1 MGSHSD
7 LNPSA
12 PASDD
17 LGMRR
22 MLGCSLLLAVLATFA
37 SPVPGIVAS
46 PAVTPVPGTSCT
58 LFPADNVWNTD
69 IRSLPVNPMNKV
81 WKRSLD
87 ARTTFL
93 HPDFG
98 PPPYGLPFVVVDN
111 STPTAAITFKYASES
126 DPGPYPF
133 TASTPIEGGSASTGD
148 RHALMVNKDTCKL
161 YELFHARWNGG
172 SPTAGSGAIFDLSS
186 DALRPAGW
194 TSADAA
200 GLPILPGLVRYDEV
214 QAGFIDHAIRFTA
227 ACPRNTYIWPARHS
241 DGVAN
246 PDCPPMGAR
255 FRLKAG
261 FDISGYNPQIQV
273 ILQAMKTYGL
283 ILADTGANW
292 FFQGTEDQRWSNKV
306 LDQLKTVPAR
316 AFQAVDESACR
327 VSADSAQAS
336 CP

>member
-1 MGSHSD
+1 MKRVRATA
-7 LNPSA
+7 LAVAMLAVATQWA
-12 PASDD
+12 PAGS
-17 LGMRR
+17 
-22 MLGCSLLLAVLATFA
+22 SAAPKA
-37 SPVPGIVAS
+37 PVE
-46 PAVTPVPGTSCT
+46 GTSCAV
-58 LFPADNVWNTD
+58 FPSDNIWNTPVNT
-69 IRSLPVNPMNKV
+69 LPVNPLNKV
-81 WKRSLD
+81 WKRSMD

-98 PPPYGLPFVVVDN
+98 PPPYGIPYTVVGS
-111 STPTAAITFKYASES
+111 STPTVSIKFRYASES

-133 TASTPIEGGSASTGD
+133 TSSTPIEQGSD
-148 RHALMVNKDTCKL
+148 RHALMVNRDTCTL
-161 YELFHARWNGG
+161 YELFDARWNNG
-172 SPTAGSGAIFDLSS
+172 SPTAGSGAIFDLNS

-214 QAGFIDHAIRFTA
+214 QAGAIDHAIRFTA
-227 ACPRNTYIWPARHS
+227 VCTRDRYVWPARHKA
-241 DGVAN
+241 GVSN

-261 FDISGYNPQIQV
+261 FDISGYSPQIQV

-283 ILADTGANW
+283 ILTDNGANW
-292 FFQGTEDQRWSNKV
+292 YFQGTEDARWSNNV

-316 AFQAVDESACR
+316 AFQAVDESACQ
-327 VSADSAQAS
+327 VSANSAQAA